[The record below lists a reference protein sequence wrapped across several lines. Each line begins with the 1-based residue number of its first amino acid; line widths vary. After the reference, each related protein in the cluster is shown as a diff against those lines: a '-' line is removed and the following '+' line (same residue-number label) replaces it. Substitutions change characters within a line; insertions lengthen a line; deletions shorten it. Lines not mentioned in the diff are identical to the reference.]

1 MTQLYP
7 LKFKTIFKDKIW
19 GGDKIRTHLNKDFTP
34 LSNCGETWEIS
45 GVSGNVSIIQN
56 GNLAGKSLSSII
68 EDFKGELLGEKVF
81 ERFGYE
87 FPLLVKFIDAA
98 DDLSIQVHPNDE
110 IAQRL
115 HHSKGKTEMW
125 YVIQADKDA
134 KLVSGF
140 NATINEETY
149 LRHLNTGNLFDILN
163 QEFANTGDVFFLPA
177 GRVHYIGKGLLIA
190 EIQQTSDITYRIYDF
205 DRKDDN
211 GNLRELH
218 TEQAL
223 KVLDFNFHDNFKT
236 EYVSTLNQSIE
247 IVNCEY
253 FTTHILTFDKEYKF
267 SYADLASFVV
277 LVGVSG
283 VSNVTFGNQ
292 TISLNLGECILLP
305 ASCKT
310 VTFYPN
316 GLCKFLLSYIT
327 PN

>member
-1 MTQLYP
+1 MSDLYP
-7 LKFKTIFKDKIW
+7 LKFKTIFKEKIW
-19 GGDKIRTHLNKDFTP
+19 GGDKIRTYLNKDFSP

-56 GNLAGKSLSSII
+56 GNLIGKSLSSII
-68 EDFKGELLGEKVF
+68 EAFKGELLGEKVY
-81 ERFGYE
+81 ERFGNE

-110 IAQRL
+110 VAQKL

-125 YVIQADKDA
+125 YVIQADENA

-140 NATINEETY
+140 NASINEEIY
-149 LRHLNTGNLFDILN
+149 LNHLNSGNLSNILN
-163 QEFANTGDVFFLPA
+163 TELAKQGDVFFLPA

-190 EIQQTSDITYRIYDF
+190 EIQQTSDITYRIFDF

-211 GNLRELH
+211 GNLRVLH

-223 KVLDFNFHDNFKT
+223 KVLDFDFHDDYKT
-236 EYVSTLNQSIE
+236 EYVSALNESIE

-253 FTTHILTFDKEYKF
+253 FTTQILTIDKEYTF
-267 SYADLASFVV
+267 SYSDLASFVI
-277 LVGVSG
+277 LIGVSG
-283 VSNVTFGNQ
+283 ISNVTFGDQ
-292 TISLNLGECILLP
+292 IISLNLGECILLP

-310 VTFYPN
+310 VTFHPN
-316 GLCKFLLSYIT
+316 GLCKILLSYIV
-327 PN
+327 NK